1 MTKLQKLE
9 ASIELLRK
17 EMHGRILGQDNL
29 LSPEI
34 IDISQ
39 RLDELLNEYEREA
52 VRTKLTDLSR
62 TFSITF

>member
-9 ASIELLRK
+9 ASIERLRK
-17 EMHGRILGQDNL
+17 EMHGRIRRQDNL

-39 RLDELLNEYEREA
+39 RLDKLLNEYEKEA
-52 VRTKLTDLSR
+52 VRTKLTSLSR